1 MHHILHFFCKVLRGE
16 VTALKESTDDAKQSS
31 AGIVV
36 AATAPPPSSG
46 LAVSDM
52 SKAEL
57 AAKLVQY
64 QQFMA
69 KYIVESQLQ
78 KMKAVM
84 AAEAA
89 TAAKYEGK
97 LALLQASSSA
107 TDSST
112 PVNIVE
118 SSSDTKLYDTRN
130 ANVAAAGKAGKSRWG
145 DMEVAK
151 VQISSNDT
159 KLNVKSQPEPSKMDV
174 NGAVVNGST
183 TPSHISLSQSEPSKV
198 DVNGA
203 VVNGS
208 TTPSQISLSS
218 SDDLY
223 SKRNARIAA
232 AAAAGKSRW
241 GSAES
246 EKATEE
252 ASKPSL
258 SSSTSSTPAVVA
270 AEVEAADHGLR
281 NDGGVGGPSLAER
294 VNLGQQLF
302 TGGSD
307 AAVTTAPSSAPV
319 LDVINSGVPSI
330 YDIRN
335 AKIAAAAA
343 AGKSRWG
350 VMENEKATSLA
361 SNILSSGSSSSGAVA
376 VIEIPVSAEVEAADH
391 GLRNDGGVGG
401 PSLAE
406 RINAGSGMF

>member
-1 MHHILHFFCKVLRGE
+1 MLFVRSFLQIPFLIVVENPIHHILHLFCKVLKGE
-16 VTALKESTDDAKQSS
+16 VTALKETTDATKQSS
-31 AGIVV
+31 TGIVV
-36 AATAPPPSSG
+36 AATATTAPPSSG

-69 KYIVESQLQ
+69 KYIVEAQQQ

-112 PVNIVE
+112 PVKILE

-145 DMEVAK
+145 DKEVAK

-159 KLNVKSQPEPSKMDV
+159 ELNVKSQ
-174 NGAVVNGST
+174 
-183 TPSHISLSQSEPSKV
+183 SEPSNV

-203 VVNGS
+203 IVNGS
-208 TTPSQISLSS
+208 ATPSQISLSS

-223 SKRNARIAA
+223 SKRNARVAA

-246 EKATEE
+246 KKATEE
-252 ASKPSL
+252 ASNPSL
-258 SSSTSSTPAVVA
+258 SSSTSSTPAVVT
-270 AEVEAADHGLR
+270 AEIEAADHGLR

-307 AAVTTAPSSAPV
+307 AAGTTAPSSAPIFN
-319 LDVINSGVPSI
+319 VINAGAPSI
-330 YDIRN
+330 YDLRN

-350 VMENEKATSLA
+350 VMENKKATSLA
-361 SNILSSGSSSSGAVA
+361 SNILPSGSSSSAAVA
-376 VIEIPVSAEVEAADH
+376 VLVSAEVEAADH

-406 RINAGSGMF
+406 RINLGSGVF